1 MKMKV
6 NKSKLFKVAHAILRK
21 AQVSTWSEAL
31 KAAWK
36 AMKVYTKMLTG
47 TVEFTF
53 RKVNGEVRKA
63 VGTLSDLNYVAKG
76 TGNQSDKNADV
87 ICFWDCE
94 KQSFRSFKAI
104 TLI

>member
-1 MKMKV
+1 MKV

-21 AQVSTWSEAL
+21 AQVSSWSEAL

-36 AMKVYTKMLTG
+36 AMKVYTRMLTG

-63 VGTLSDLNYVAKG
+63 IGTLHELNYVAKG
-76 TGNQSDKNADV
+76 TSGKSDKNADV
-87 ICFWDCE
+87 ISFWDCE
-94 KQSFRSFKAI
+94 KQAFRSFKAI